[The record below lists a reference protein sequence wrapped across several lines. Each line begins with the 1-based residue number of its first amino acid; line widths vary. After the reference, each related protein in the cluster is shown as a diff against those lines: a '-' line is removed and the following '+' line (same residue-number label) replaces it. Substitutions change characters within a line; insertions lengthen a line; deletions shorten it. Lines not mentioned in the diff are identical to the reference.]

1 MPKRELQGI
10 LRSLRRELARVLGDK
25 LQSVILYG
33 SQARGQARSDS
44 DIDVLVVVRD
54 DSDYGDLIRRTSA
67 AVSAL
72 SLRYDVVI
80 SRAFVS
86 QERYEQEIRKE
97 AGTWFFSRGWTE
109 MGMDFIFHELQL
121 NRLAEKGLDPLKIAH
136 RMLRDFTRGLYIE
149 TGLEDDRRL
158 WPKAREISRE
168 FNLRLEKISGSLD
181 HLRQV
186 INLALETLEQ

>member
-1 MPKRELQGI
+1 MSKRELQGI
-10 LRSLRRELARVLGDK
+10 LRSLRWELARVLGDQ

-72 SLRYDVVI
+72 SLRHDVVI

-86 QERYEQEIRKE
+86 QERFEREQSP
-97 AGTWFFSRGWTE
+97 F
-109 MGMDFIFHELQL
+109 LL
-121 NRLAEKGLDPLKIAH
+121 NV
-136 RMLRDFTRGLYIE
+136 
-149 TGLEDDRRL
+149 RREGV
-158 WPKAREISRE
+158 P
-168 FNLRLEKISGSLD
+168 
-181 HLRQV
+181 V
-186 INLALETLEQ
+186 